1 MNDTDETDP
10 LMIRMMPRDV
20 TTCWNLP
27 NNMLIFTH
35 KYRQAIDEITGDS
48 DMRKYELDE
57 NEWEIVDQL
66 CNLLEV
72 QSAFFF

>member
-1 MNDTDETDP
+1 
-10 LMIRMMPRDV
+10 MMPRDV
-20 TTCWNLP
+20 TACWNLP
-27 NNMLIFTH
+27 NNMLIFA
-35 KYRQAIDEITGDS
+35 RECRWAIDEITGDS